1 MDETKNCIGSSSS
14 IDYTWIPLQF
24 SMWIPCGHFPWITH
38 GFHCN
43 FPSGFH
49 VEIFHG
55 LHMDSMTNF
64 HVDSIWNPWDLEDIC
79 QYFPWNIHVESIWI
93 HGISIMEFPW
103 ITVGIHIDS
112 TVCAVWVSIDRL
124 LSTNA
129 MVLNLFHVLHFD
141 TDYCCVKVNFFNE
154 FLCPTSVLMEHLP
167 TLVELRSHNLHVP
180 LLSLPY
186 TQARNRLGGGFF
198 LARSGG
204 G

>member
-1 MDETKNCIGSSSS
+1 MFFFHLSVCENGLYLFRYFSCIGVPFLLLA
-14 IDYTWIPLQF
+14 I
-24 SMWIPCGHFPWITH
+24 
-38 GFHCN
+38 
-43 FPSGFH
+43 
-49 VEIFHG
+49 
-55 LHMDSMTNF
+55 
-64 HVDSIWNPWDLEDIC
+64 
-79 QYFPWNIHVESIWI
+79 
-93 HGISIMEFPW
+93 
-103 ITVGIHIDS
+103 
-112 TVCAVWVSIDRL
+112 SIDRL